1 MLLHN
6 FTYILSM
13 NIPKSITYHKKK
25 IPRACAKPDSKIS
38 PILLKCRMNH
48 SPNDFFF
55 LNMTYILIEDAHW
68 LSVGN

>member
-38 PILLKCRMNH
+38 PILLKMPRE
-48 SPNDFFF
+48 P
-55 LNMTYILIEDAHW
+55 LP
-68 LSVGN
+68 